1 MTAFGGGKAFSTMAM
16 GRKSREEQ
24 QPLWINATDLATAPG
39 HPFYEKLGGVLGGR
53 GFDDFVEEK
62 CARFYAPTMGRPS
75 IPPGVYFRTLMVGY
89 FERIDSERGI
99 AWRCADSLALR
110 RFLGYGLDESPPDH
124 SSISRT
130 RRNLDLETHEEVF
143 GWVLRVLADEGLL
156 SGKTLGVDATTLEAN
171 AAMRSIVRRDTGEG
185 YCEFLEGLA
194 KESGIETPT
203 REDLAKIDRDRKRK
217 GSNDDWESPSDS
229 DAGITKMKDGRTRLC
244 HKAEHAVD
252 MESGAVVAV
261 TLHRGEAGDTSSV
274 GATVEK
280 TKENLGGLEAE
291 GRIKRPAVREAV
303 TDKGY
308 HSNDTLVDLADG
320 EWRTYVSEPRRGRRR
335 WKGRGR
341 ERDAVYSNRR
351 RIRSPRGKRLLRK
364 RGELLERAF
373 THYLDG
379 GGMRRTHLRR
389 HDNILK
395 RLLVHVAGFNLGL
408 VMRKLVGRGTP
419 KGLAAALSCLFGRL
433 FALWSAVMRA
443 ERVETPEMR
452 CPAPTTP
459 HPTAA

>member
-1 MTAFGGGKAFSTMAM
+1 M

-39 HPFYEKLGGVLGGR
+39 HPFYDKLNAVLAAG

-62 CARFYAPTMGRPS
+62 CARFYAPRMGRPS
-75 IPPGVYFRTLMVGY
+75 IPPGVYFRTLMIGY

-110 RFLGYGLDESPPDH
+110 RFLGYPLDQAPPDH

-143 GWVLRVLADEGLL
+143 SWVLRVLADEQLL

-171 AAMRSIVRRDTGEG
+171 AALRSIVRRDTGEG
-185 YCEFLEGLA
+185 YREFLEGLA
-194 KESGIETPT
+194 EQSGVETPT
-203 REDLAKIDRDRKRK
+203 REDVAKIDRDRKGK
-217 GSNDDWESPSDS
+217 GSNDEWASPSDPDS
-229 DAGITKMKDGRTRLC
+229 GITKMKDGRTRLC

-252 MESGAVVAV
+252 MTSGAVVAV
-261 TLHRGEAGDTSSV
+261 TLHSGEAGDTSSV
-274 GATVEK
+274 GATIEK
-280 TKENLGGLEAE
+280 TNEVIGELEAE
-291 GRIKRPAVREAV
+291 GKIEKPRAREAV
-303 TDKGY
+303 TDKSY

-389 HDNILK
+389 HGNILK

-408 VMRKLVGRGTP
+408 VMRKLTGRGTP

-433 FALWSAVMRA
+433 FALCGVV
-443 ERVETPEMR
+443 ERVEGPETPDNR
-452 CPAPTTP
+452 RRALAAGYPA
-459 HPTAA
+459 AA